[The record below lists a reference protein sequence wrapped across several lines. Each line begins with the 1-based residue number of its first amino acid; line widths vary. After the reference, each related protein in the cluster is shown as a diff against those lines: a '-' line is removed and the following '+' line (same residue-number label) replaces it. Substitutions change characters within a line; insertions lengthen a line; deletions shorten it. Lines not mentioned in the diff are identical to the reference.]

1 MKQPREESGC
11 TQGRVPSLP
20 YERTIK
26 NADFSLGRDKGLF
39 QQEKGFLVEGKLA
52 ENNLGS
58 ER

>member
-1 MKQPREESGC
+1 M
-11 TQGRVPSLP
+11 PSLP